1 MLGSA
6 SAVSFM
12 QHTSE
17 LKLTFEIASKSTV
30 IKKKKSMAA
39 CNCYLLETGH
49 STYMGDRC
57 IFCFRSPASYV
68 LSD

>member
-17 LKLTFEIASKSTV
+17 LKLTLEIASKSTV
-30 IKKKKSMAA
+30 IKKIHG
-39 CNCYLLETGH
+39 CLQLL
-49 STYMGDRC
+49 SFGDWT
-57 IFCFRSPASYV
+57 IN
-68 LSD
+68 LHGQ